1 MLGLLDRDGP
11 RTTSELATAQVV
23 RHQSMARTV
32 AQLVALGLVGQE
44 ADPSDGRKTQLS
56 ITEAGRARLEA
67 ERARRVDWL
76 SDAITHEL
84 TADELETLQR
94 GTELLARLA
103 RDRGG

>member
-1 MLGLLDRDGP
+1 M
-11 RTTSELATAQVV
+11 
-23 RHQSMARTV
+23 
-32 AQLVALGLVGQE
+32 
-44 ADPSDGRKTQLS
+44 
-56 ITEAGRARLEA
+56 
-67 ERARRVDWL
+67 DWL